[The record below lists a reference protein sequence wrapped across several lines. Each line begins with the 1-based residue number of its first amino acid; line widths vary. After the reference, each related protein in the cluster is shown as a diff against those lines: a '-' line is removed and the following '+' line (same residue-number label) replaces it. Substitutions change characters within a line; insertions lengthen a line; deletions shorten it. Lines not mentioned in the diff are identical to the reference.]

1 MCVQIDYLR
10 RMCSPGWRRNHATK
24 KVESFLDVWWAHAA
38 PAVGSRFVVNRANT
52 QRGQCTVISDVGQDR
67 VLDNMLKQMPCMQIT
82 RDRLME
88 PMTLADVKLLVVEFE
103 VEALI
108 ARGDEVP
115 NAAAVSSRYRCQWQ
129 QQTH

>member
-1 MCVQIDYLR
+1 MSGGRTPHPPSDQASSSTGPTPNEVIV
-10 RMCSPGWRRNHATK
+10 P
-24 KVESFLDVWWAHAA
+24 
-38 PAVGSRFVVNRANT
+38 
-52 QRGQCTVISDVGQDR
+52 VISDVGQDR
-67 VLDNMLKQMPCMQIT
+67 VLENIFKQMPCMQIT
-82 RDRLME
+82 RDRIME

-115 NAAAVSSRYRCQWQ
+115 NAAVVSSRYRCQWQ